1 MNYCSIQEAWGQDDY
16 ITTQY
21 KKYNCKYNDSSNP
34 IKSLEKN
41 LEKSLENFLP
51 DENHTD
57 ENHTDENHTD
67 DVKKINNC
75 NDFFLHLDSCKHCQ
89 RMIKNKYSPK
99 ILEKFS
105 EILDTNE
112 DIVVLILV
120 GVCIMLFFN
129 LVNSVTKNEKN

>member
-1 MNYCSIQEAWGQDDY
+1 MNYCSIQEAWGQNDY
-16 ITTQY
+16 ITNQY
-21 KKYNCKYNDSSNP
+21 KKYNCRYNDSNNP
-34 IKSLEKN
+34 IKILENTLEKT
-41 LEKSLENFLP
+41 LEKTSEKTLENFSS
-51 DENHTD
+51 DENHTV
-57 ENHTDENHTD
+57 H
-67 DVKKINNC
+67 VKKINNC

-89 RMIKNKYSPK
+89 TMIKNNYSPK

-105 EILDTNE
+105 EILDTNK